1 MNYEKDI
8 NLTVCIMNLLP
19 YDISYDKNSINIEY
33 DDLLILTK
41 SLYDLNKN
49 SLNNS
54 NLLLIFETLQTNN
67 LIMFKFLCSSDC
79 NNGLNFINE
88 NITLSVIDFLKK
100 ISEREN
106 SIVEFSDHSL
116 ESLVKNWDE
125 VKLGIKCPIIILNIT
140 TSGPFQMTT
149 VKDNF
154 LNSSHNKLITMGK
167 LSDSNDISI
176 KFNNMN
182 GTKIYEIVE
191 GEENNIKVLSTG
203 ISLFLGGINVLFD
216 NTNMP
221 LDNTNKKIRPVHSE
235 FKINN
240 CIIIISSTHWCNL
253 DTVETPINLSILKSY
268 TLETYGDEAV
278 KELDV
283 MVSQYE
289 NNSVLLKRTL
299 SESIKRLTSGEGS
312 NKYMK
317 KK

>member
-19 YDISYDKNSINIEY
+19 YDTSYDKNSINITY

-67 LIMFKFLCSSDC
+67 LIMFKFLCSYDC
-79 NNGLNFINE
+79 NNGLNFVNE
-88 NITLSVIDFLKK
+88 KITLNVINFLKK

-125 VKLGIKCPIIILNIT
+125 VKLGIKCPVVILNIT
-140 TSGPFQMTT
+140 TSGLFEMKT

-167 LSDSNDISI
+167 LSESNDIAI

-182 GTKIYEIVE
+182 GTKIYEIVD

-203 ISLFLGGINVLFD
+203 ITLFFDDINVLD
-216 NTNMP
+216 NS
-221 LDNTNKKIRPVHSE
+221 NKKIRPVHSE
-235 FKINN
+235 FKINK

-268 TLETYGDEAV
+268 TLETYGNEAIQ
-278 KELDV
+278 ELDL
-283 MVSQYE
+283 MISQYE
-289 NNSVLLKRTL
+289 NNSALLKRAL
-299 SESIKRLTSGEGS
+299 SESVKRLTSDEGS

-317 KK
+317 KS